1 MFASLMRYLPSHQR
15 LLTAV
20 HRHVSLSRELGC
32 VAAYASAASSSRR
45 RRRRPT
51 DPEPA
56 LQQEADLER
65 VTARDSCSRQPHRQ
79 HDRVREQLF
88 QQAAGLGLMRA
99 SELEAMAREQRSA
112 PAVSLDQHNGHSA
125 PENSSSGTDGS
136 VRSGELHMHSTS
148 SSRSTSSSD
157 SSHFKRGGRGSSSSE
172 EGAEASSSGRGIITE
187 EDEAIIAAMNR
198 ISRFMDFRE
207 RCAAEVIAKLVG
219 LGYEQQ
225 FAYKVLKRLQRLG
238 LQDDARFAQMYA
250 QGQWSA
256 KAAAPA
262 RIAYELRQKC
272 RVPEQHIDAAL
283 KAVFGDSKQLAG
295 REASDDQSEASWEKL
310 VEVCRQRVQQTHTEH
325 PTKRRVKLAN
335 WLQRRGH
342 SLSTAFKMFEE
353 LGI

>member
-20 HRHVSLSRELGC
+20 HRHVSLSRELGEPGSLWTVSLPSASVAHCLAAVPALFMGFCRVDFRTGC

-225 FAYKVLKRLQRLG
+225 FAYKVLKRLQRLVG
-238 LQDDARFAQMYA
+238 A
-250 QGQWSA
+250 WSFNTSC
-256 KAAAPA
+256 
-262 RIAYELRQKC
+262 IVQ
-272 RVPEQHIDAAL
+272 VP
-283 KAVFGDSKQLAG
+283 V
-295 REASDDQSEASWEKL
+295 
-310 VEVCRQRVQQTHTEH
+310 
-325 PTKRRVKLAN
+325 
-335 WLQRRGH
+335 
-342 SLSTAFKMFEE
+342 
-353 LGI
+353 